1 MRTYPK
7 FLKRTPTFFGLN
19 FIDIGLVMA
28 SLLLAMIL
36 NLTPFMALVI
46 ATVLILMAKAL
57 RKYLDFTAFFVSKKE
72 NHYDSF

>member
-46 ATVLILMAKAL
+46 ATVLILIAKAL
-57 RKYLDFTAFFVSKKE
+57 RKYLDFTALFVSKKE
-72 NHYDSF
+72 NRYDSF